1 MDRVGADV
9 RDADG
14 LAAQCGCD
22 NAVPKQAA
30 SLKALRPALRH
41 AAQRAHVPRPMTRRW
56 FVDIL
61 H

>member
-41 AAQRAHVPRPMTRRW
+41 AAQRAHVPRPMTRRNGS
-56 FVDIL
+56 
-61 H
+61 